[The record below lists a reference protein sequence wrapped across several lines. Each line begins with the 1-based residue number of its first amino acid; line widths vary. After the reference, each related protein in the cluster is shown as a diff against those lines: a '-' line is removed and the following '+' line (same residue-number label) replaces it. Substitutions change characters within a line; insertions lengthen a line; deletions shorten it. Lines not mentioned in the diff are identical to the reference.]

1 VILPKFLLVLAVLA
15 LCFGVA
21 SILFMFRARAMRA
34 FAARWGFQYIGPARA
49 KWGFP
54 SFPKIRLPLSVSVPL
69 AGYPADEIRRFWN
82 VIEGLQNGV
91 WVLIFDSVFGKG
103 KGTYCTFI
111 AFQSNQYPFGSDT
124 WSDRVIHSGGWT
136 ALYRIPTL
144 QIIPWTLGIQRLDDH
159 VNKLRVG
166 SISEPR
172 C

>member
-1 VILPKFLLVLAVLA
+1 VTLPKFLLVLAVLA
-15 LCFGVA
+15 LCFGVT
-21 SILFMFRARAMRA
+21 SIFFMFRARAMRA
-34 FAARWGFQYIGPARA
+34 FAARRGFQYIGPARA

-54 SFPKIRLPLSVSVPL
+54 SFPKIKLPLSVSVPPSWL
-69 AGYPADEIRRFWN
+69 PGRRNQKIWN

-103 KGTYCTFI
+103 KGTYCTFV

-124 WSDRVIHSGGWT
+124 RSDRVIHSGGWT

-144 QIIPWTLGIQRLDDH
+144 QVISWTMGIQRLDDH
-159 VNKLRVG
+159 VNKLWAG
-166 SISEPR
+166 SVSEPR